1 MVPAIAFHITQIQK
15 STGQQTGSQQTG
27 SQQTGS
33 GLGVLIAQ
41 QTGSGLATDGV
52 RQQTGSGLGVL
63 IEQTETL
70 EAHAIDCRV

>member
-15 STGQQTGSQQTG
+15 STGQQTGSGLQQTG

-41 QTGSGLATDGV
+41 QTGSGL
-52 RQQTGSGLGVL
+52 GVL

-70 EAHAIDCRV
+70 KAHAIDCRG